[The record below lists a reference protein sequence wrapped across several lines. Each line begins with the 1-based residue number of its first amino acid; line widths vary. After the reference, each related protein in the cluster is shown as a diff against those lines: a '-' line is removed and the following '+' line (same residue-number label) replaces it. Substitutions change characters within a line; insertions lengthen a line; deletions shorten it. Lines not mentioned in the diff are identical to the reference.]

1 MIGIETKEDMPR
13 VVLFREGHSCMP
25 DKAGIDGI
33 RGRKELLVANN
44 ADLRRLGEHFKH
56 CFQPTRLD
64 DGIVIQ
70 KEKVL
75 AVCRPSAAITTA
87 CKEEV
92 AWIPNVPNVRLQ

>member
-1 MIGIETKEDMPR
+1 MVGIETKEDMPR
-13 VVLFREGHSCMP
+13 VLLFRESHSRMP

-33 RGRKELLVANN
+33 RSRKELLVANN

-70 KEKVL
+70 KEQVL
-75 AVCRPSAAITTA
+75 TACDPSATIATTS
-87 CKEEV
+87 KEEV
-92 AWIPNVPNVRLQ
+92 ALIPDVTNARLQ